1 MEPKELMTKRRI
13 EKLASEYENNRIS
26 IKTDDFNE
34 NDRYDVTSVS

>member
-26 IKTDDFNE
+26 IKTDDFNQ
-34 NDRYDVTSVS
+34 YSVNSNVIV